1 MWELQIESYSTDAR
15 VLKSAAG
22 WLRSNAGTGEVPT
35 STESRYPTR
44 VMQRLTLRYRTGEEI
59 RKGDRVRFHGN
70 PAAVELVSFD
80 PSDPNPEVV
89 WHMKELGGGVLISDP
104 MVSGR
109 TFIPHD
115 QLDEYEDLEFVSREQ
130 G

>member
-1 MWELQIESYSTDAR
+1 MTLQLPIDTVTR
-15 VLKSAAG
+15 
-22 WLRSNAGTGEVPT
+22 EVPT

-70 PAAVELVSFD
+70 PAAVELVSLG

-89 WHMKELGGGVLISDP
+89 WHMKEFGGGVLISDP

-130 G
+130 GN

>member
-1 MWELQIESYSTDAR
+1 
-15 VLKSAAG
+15 
-22 WLRSNAGTGEVPT
+22 
-35 STESRYPTR
+35 
-44 VMQRLTLRYRTGEEI
+44 MQRITLRYRTGEEI

-80 PSDPNPEVV
+80 LSDPNPEVV
-89 WHMKELGGGVLISDP
+89 WHMKEFGGGVLISDP

-130 G
+130 GS